1 MYGPERF
8 PPDGPPRPDQLA
20 QEYNP
25 PMIARHLS
33 SRLDFVGVQPFGC
46 GSTLKRVLQH
56 LYLIALSC
64 LYCSAAARADDPLHV
79 QIDRLIALQTPSYEK
94 IAAPVASDEEFLRRA
109 YLDLTGTI
117 PPVAQ
122 AREFLANADPKKR
135 EQLIDKLLASPEY
148 ARHWQRVYDQM
159 LMMRRSQKN
168 VPVAEWEKFLRESF
182 AANKPYD
189 QLVREILSADG
200 ADKDHRGPARFY
212 LDRDGEVNEI
222 TRDIARLF
230 LGANLECAQC
240 HNHPQIDDY
249 KQDHYYGISAFF
261 VRSFV
266 MTDKEKRVVFAEKAD
281 GEVTFE
287 SVFDI
292 RDKISKGPKST
303 GPKLFE
309 AMVIS
314 EPKFEKPADAYVVA
328 PNDKDKTLRPVPRFS
343 RRAKLAE
350 FIASADN
357 RRFCRTGVNRLWGT
371 MLGRGIVHP
380 VDLDHRDN
388 PPSHALL
395 LALLTEEFAT
405 RGLDIKAMLRE
416 IALSQTY
423 QRSSRAA
430 DPATTEKAPVDE
442 TYAQAIMKPLSPA
455 QFAWAV
461 LQATGEV
468 DVQRTALGDKATE
481 EALYGKL
488 NSYENRFEQLFGGER
503 GKPAEGFESTTEQVL
518 FLANDSM
525 MAGLLKPKPG
535 NLTERVLKL
544 PEDNYPAIADELYLS
559 VLTRKPAS
567 EDVQDVQAYLS
578 TATGDAR
585 AAAVQELIWALI
597 SSAEFRFNH

>member
-1 MYGPERF
+1 MKTCVV
-8 PPDGPPRPDQLA
+8 PPSGGSLSVARCRLKIVLRAVAILLLLA
-20 QEYNP
+20 P
-25 PMIARHLS
+25 I
-33 SRLDFVGVQPFGC
+33 
-46 GSTLKRVLQH
+46 
-56 LYLIALSC
+56 
-64 LYCSAAARADDPLHV
+64 ARADDPLHV
-79 QIDRLIALQTPSYEK
+79 QIDRLVAMQTSDYEK
-94 IAAPVASDEEFLRRA
+94 IVAPVASDAEFLRRI

-117 PPVAQ
+117 PTAAQ
-122 AREFLANADPKKR
+122 TREFLASAEPKKR
-135 EQLIDKLLASPEY
+135 EQLIDRLLASPEY
-148 ARHWQRVYDQM
+148 ARHMQRVYDQM
-159 LMMRRSQKN
+159 LMMRRAQKN

-189 QLVREILSADG
+189 QLVREILSNDG
-200 ADKDHRGPARFY
+200 SDKNNRGPARFY
-212 LDRDGEVNEI
+212 LDREGDVNDI
-222 TRDIARLF
+222 TRDIAQLF

-240 HNHPQIDDY
+240 HDHPQIDDY
-249 KQDHYYGISAFF
+249 KQVHYYGISAFF

-266 MTDKEKRVVFAEKAD
+266 MTDKEKQVVFAEKAD

-287 SVFDI
+287 SVFEI

-303 GPKLFE
+303 GPRLFE
-309 AMVIS
+309 SMVIS

-328 PNDKDKTLRPVPRFS
+328 PNDKDKALRPVPRFS
-343 RRAKLAE
+343 RRDKLAE

-357 RRFCRTGVNRLWGT
+357 RRFCRTAVNRLWAG

-395 LALLTEEFAT
+395 LALLTEEFAVG
-405 RGLDIKAMLRE
+405 GLDVKALLRE

-430 DPATTEKAPVDE
+430 DPAMMDKPPADE

-455 QFAWAV
+455 QFAWGV
-461 LQATGEV
+461 LQATGEA
-468 DVQRTALGDKATE
+468 DVQRSALGDKATE

-488 NSYENRFEQLFGGER
+488 NSYENRFEQLFGSER
-503 GKPAEGFESTTEQVL
+503 GKPEGDFESTTEQVL

-525 MAGLLKPKPG
+525 IAGLLKPKPG
-535 NLTERVLKL
+535 NLTDRVLKL
-544 PEDNYPAIADELYLS
+544 PEDNYPAIAEELFIS
-559 VLTRKPAS
+559 VLTRPPTA
-567 EDVQDVQAYLS
+567 EDVQDVQAYFS

-585 AAAVQELIWALI
+585 PAAVQELIWALI

>member
-1 MYGPERF
+1 MSTTSF
-8 PPDGPPRPDQLA
+8 VVPP
-20 QEYNP
+20 
-25 PMIARHLS
+25 S
-33 SRLDFVGVQPFGC
+33 GC
-46 GSTLKRVLQH
+46 GRTLKRKLRRS
-56 LYLIALSC
+56 AL
-64 LYCSAAARADDPLHV
+64 LLATLGLTIFSAAARADDPLHV
-79 QIDRLIALQTPSYEK
+79 QIDRLVALQTPNYEK
-94 IAAPVASDEEFLRRA
+94 IAAPVASDDEFLRRI

-117 PPVAQ
+117 PTVEQ
-122 AREFLANADPKKR
+122 AREFLTSAEPKKR

-148 ARHWQRVYDQM
+148 ARHWQRVFDQM
-159 LMMRRSQKN
+159 LMMRRPQKN
-168 VPVAEWEKFLRESF
+168 VPVAEWETFLRESF

-189 QLVREILSADG
+189 QMVREILSNDG
-200 ADKDHRGPARFY
+200 SDKDHRGPARFY
-212 LDRDGEVNEI
+212 LDRDGDVNDI

-249 KQDHYYGISAFF
+249 RQEHYYGISAFF

-287 SVFDI
+287 SAFEI
-292 RDKISKGPKST
+292 RDKVSKGPKST

-314 EPKFEKPADAYVVA
+314 EPKFEKPVDAYVVA

-357 RRFCRTGVNRLWGT
+357 RRFCRTAVNRLWGT

-388 PPSHALL
+388 PPSHGLL
-395 LALLTEEFAT
+395 LALLTEQFAT
-405 RGLDIKAMLRE
+405 SGLDVKAMLRE

-423 QRSSRAA
+423 QRSSRVA
-430 DPATTEKAPVDE
+430 DPASVEKAPADE

-455 QFAWAV
+455 QFAWGV
-461 LQATGEV
+461 LQATGEA
-468 DVQRTALGDKATE
+468 DVQRKALGDKATE
-481 EALYGKL
+481 ETLYKKL
-488 NSYENRFEQLFGGER
+488 ESYENRFEQLFGGER
-503 GKPAEGFESTTEQVL
+503 GKPPEGFESTTEQVL

-525 MAGLLKPKPG
+525 VAGLLKPKAG
-535 NLTERVLKL
+535 NLADRVLKL
-544 PEDNYPAIADELYLS
+544 PEDNTPAIADELFIS
-559 VLTRKPAS
+559 ILTRKPTDA
-567 EDVQDVQAYLS
+567 DVQDVQGYLS